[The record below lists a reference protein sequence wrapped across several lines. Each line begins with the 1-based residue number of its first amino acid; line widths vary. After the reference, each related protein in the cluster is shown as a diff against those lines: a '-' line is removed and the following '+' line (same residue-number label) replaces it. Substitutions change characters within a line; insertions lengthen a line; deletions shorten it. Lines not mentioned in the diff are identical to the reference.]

1 MELDRLIEA
10 CKNNDR
16 RSQKEIYHRYA
27 SKMLGVCRRY
37 VKSLENAEEVLML
50 GFCKVFTK
58 IQSYTGKGNF
68 EGWIRRIMVNESL
81 MFIRKK
87 YRFDEHVDI
96 QDIPLQIS
104 QATVLDEL
112 AAQDII
118 DMMNELPTGYRTVF
132 NLYVIEGYKHKEI
145 AEMLGISINTSKSQ
159 LLLAKKKLRSMI
171 EDRQKLINED

>member
-1 MELDRLIEA
+1 M
-10 CKNNDR
+10 
-16 RSQKEIYHRYA
+16 SPH
-27 SKMLGVCRRY
+27 

-58 IQSYTGKGNF
+58 IHSYTGKGNF

-96 QDIPLQIS
+96 QEIPMQGS

-118 DMMNELPTGYRTVF
+118 DMMMELQQVTA
-132 NLYVIEGYKHKEI
+132 LYFLCDWGYKHKEI
-145 AEMLGISINTSKSQ
+145 AEMLGIISTHQNLNCYWLRKIAFNDRGSSKINK
-159 LLLAKKKLRSMI
+159 
-171 EDRQKLINED
+171 